1 MNAMLRL
8 PLPTAA
14 LLIGLT
20 TSITAAQP
28 ASNPTTQSL
37 PATTPPPAAVY
48 PSGPLP
54 PGVPQPGALPPG
66 MVPPPNGFP
75 PGAMPPGAFPP
86 GVPPPGFV
94 APSQPQ
100 PSESSTGLK
109 SYDQMFAEGQYA
121 ALIEKVNARL
131 AEAKR
136 KKQKISV
143 GEHFAILRHKGESHL
158 RLKSQHQAIA
168 AFKDAAALEV
178 ADTYRAEP
186 AAMVLLLQRSKQFA
200 YSPRTGASKGQPIDV
215 LADRKRALEALLGD
229 ELEAVRPKV
238 AGKTPTA
245 LPQVLQMLEQT
256 QNLRTI
262 EMATT
267 GGQAPQS
274 VELLQPI
281 GMQARF

>member
-1 MNAMLRL
+1 
-8 PLPTAA
+8 
-14 LLIGLT
+14 
-20 TSITAAQP
+20 
-28 ASNPTTQSL
+28 
-37 PATTPPPAAVY
+37 
-48 PSGPLP
+48 
-54 PGVPQPGALPPG
+54 
-66 MVPPPNGFP
+66 
-75 PGAMPPGAFPP
+75 
-86 GVPPPGFV
+86 
-94 APSQPQ
+94 
-100 PSESSTGLK
+100 
-109 SYDQMFAEGQYA
+109 MFAEGQYA

-178 ADTYRAEP
+178 ADMYRAEP

-200 YSPRTGASKGQPIDV
+200 YSPRSGASKGQPIDV
-215 LADRKRALEALLGD
+215 LADRKRALDALLVD

-281 GMQARF
+281 GMQARFLMTDALNAIRQDVQAINVSANRTTIVTDRLSRHEYKAGLSDGDKVALRNHFDMALRIGRAATELSGAFPTEAGGFQEIAKNSLEVRDAANAVANGNYKQRSYGRE